1 MEFFIV
7 LLYTQNHT
15 RFLLFNVLKV
25 AIDFCVCVF
34 FRIVQECIPFVSI
47 ARRERQIFN
56 TVIILRICVYMFV
69 SALPLFSFVFLVLFF
84 INIYLVLLSAF
95 IPFLLSYIVLLCL
108 FVFCSLFFFLLF
120 LLDFAV
126 YFPNRLSIF
135 TFVFISVI
143 LALISDSIV
152 HPHTTFA
159 KRGFAPIRL
168 CCCLVCAFLNK

>member
-84 INIYLVLLSAF
+84 INIYLVLLFASF
-95 IPFLLSYIVLLCL
+95 PFFALLHRFTLPVCVL
-108 FVFCSLFFFLLF
+108 
-120 LLDFAV
+120 FAV
-126 YFPNRLSIF
+126 FLSVV
-135 TFVFISVI
+135 FVRF
-143 LALISDSIV
+143 
-152 HPHTTFA
+152 
-159 KRGFAPIRL
+159 
-168 CCCLVCAFLNK
+168 CCVLSQ